1 MKGLLYKE
9 TAGILGLYRKNL
21 ILVAVVYG
29 VMTILMENDF
39 FIYFGVW
46 MMSFYSLSGFSLD
59 ESSGWGRYAR
69 TLPVS
74 DRDVVTAKFLASL
87 IFVGAGAVYAL
98 IVGGIRTVLTHDSFA
113 EMLLALAM
121 IVATVIA
128 VTAVLLLLAVKFG
141 PEKARNYYVI
151 FFLVAFGVLIL
162 LAKAG
167 LLGGGNEVARVLVWI
182 EQHPWLP
189 VILAAAAAAV
199 IAALCW
205 AAACTVY
212 RKKEF

>member
-9 TAGILGLYRKNL
+9 TAGLLSLYKKNL
-21 ILVAVVYG
+21 VLVAVVYG
-29 VMTILMENDF
+29 AMTLLLENDF

-74 DRDVVTAKFLASL
+74 DGDVVTAKFLASL
-87 IFVGAGAVYAL
+87 IFVGVGAAYAL
-98 IVGGIRTVLTHDSFA
+98 IIGGVRTMLTHDSFGK
-113 EMLLALAM
+113 MLAALAM
-121 IVATVIA
+121 IVFVVIA
-128 VTAVLLLLAVKFG
+128 VTALLLLLSVKFG

-151 FFLVAFGVLIL
+151 FFLVAFGVLVL
-162 LAKAG
+162 LAKSG
-167 LLGGGNEVARVLVWI
+167 LLGGSVEIAVALVWI
-182 EQHPWLP
+182 ERHPTLP
-189 VILAAAAAAV
+189 VALTAGAAAV
-199 IAALCW
+199 IYGASW
-205 AAACTVY
+205 AASCAVY